1 MPQEKQLIDFNA
13 LEELGWPY
21 TKTHTMRLT
30 KPTILRTKGS
40 RSKGTYREWIEPNP
54 DPFPTPKKL
63 GVFQNS
69 ALVWE
74 AWRLLDYFKRHG
86 LDLKIGTD

>member
-1 MPQEKQLIDFNA
+1 MPQEKLIVDFNG
-13 LEELGWPY
+13 LVEMGWPY

-40 RSKGTYREWIEPNP
+40 IHKGTYREWIEPNP
-54 DPFPTPKKL
+54 DPFPAPTKL
-63 GVFQNS
+63 GVFRNS

-74 AWRLLDYFKRHG
+74 VWRVLDYFKRHG
-86 LDLKIGTD
+86 LDLKGAD